1 MCVNG
6 NLCCC
11 CFFHNCNFW
20 IFYLYPSLLFPCE
33 RRRTRISGLFKL
45 HIHSSNGRRKWTKC
59 RHIDDNTHA
68 AREFWG
74 NGTNERTPMRCV
86 HIPCSTQQKLLCN
99 CVCTVIIAVI
109 LTLLAH
115 TLDRLVLPLS
125 SHSQPILVDA
135 PFFVVFVCLFLFDS
149 SLSLF
154 LFFDLFSSLFFR
166 SLSTTFPSLLSRCR
180 TFLYLLYSTN
190 EHVSNVF
197 DCNHLR
203 RKKKIALCLVLEYFS
218 T

>member
-1 MCVNG
+1 MGIYVVVV
-6 NLCCC
+6 
-11 CFFHNCNFW
+11 FFTIVIFGFSIFIRLFYFRANEEGQGFPGFSNYTSTAQMVGESERNAGILMIIHTRHANFGEM
-20 IFYLYPSLLFPCE
+20 E
-33 RRRTRISGLFKL
+33 R
-45 HIHSSNGRRKWTKC
+45 
-59 RHIDDNTHA
+59 
-68 AREFWG
+68 
-74 NGTNERTPMRCV
+74 TNERTPMRCV

-203 RKKKIALCLVLEYFS
+203 RRKKIALCLVLEYFS